1 MPEDLQ
7 QQIDSAAKALTAADV
22 DYDATMAA
30 KTLIARSLFDRSG
43 AALLQ
48 VCSATLTD
56 GMLSTASSY
65 VLECR
70 SNWLDFHSGRAHLRE
85 VPFAYSN

>member
-1 MPEDLQ
+1 MGHCSMGKTSSLQVHALHPLYLSLHALSDDMPEDLQ

-30 KTLIARSLFDRSG
+30 KILIARSLFDRSG

-48 VCSATLTD
+48 VRPATFTD
-56 GMLSTASSY
+56 AML
-65 VLECR
+65 
-70 SNWLDFHSGRAHLRE
+70 
-85 VPFAYSN
+85 